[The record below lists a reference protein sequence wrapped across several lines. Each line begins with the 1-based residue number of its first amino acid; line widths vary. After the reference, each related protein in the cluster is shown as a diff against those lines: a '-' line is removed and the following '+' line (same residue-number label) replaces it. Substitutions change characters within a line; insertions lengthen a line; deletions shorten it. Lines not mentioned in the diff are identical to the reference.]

1 MEYKRPAG
9 AYPWR
14 DFHKICSVSTPFQDA
29 LAVKMSLDLLKGNG
43 VMGVLS
49 SQVLVIPKFSTPPS
63 GETMRQTPISFRGA
77 RTCSRS
83 SITNVFVVSA
93 FNSLQC
99 LDAVGLATGRQGFYN
114 FWKYWKSPG
123 I

>member
-1 MEYKRPAG
+1 MEYKRPTG

-29 LAVKMSLDLLKGNG
+29 LAVKMPLDLLKGNG

-83 SITNVFVVSA
+83 SYHHAKFGGARISPAAGVAKNVEFFCLFVCSSR
-93 FNSLQC
+93 F
-99 LDAVGLATGRQGFYN
+99 
-114 FWKYWKSPG
+114 
-123 I
+123 